1 MLLSLVSSLFLVA
14 HAVADSRYTLEL
26 TWAKG
31 SPDGFER
38 DMIFINGQFPGPHIE
53 LEEGDWAEII
63 VVNKL
68 PFNTTIHA
76 HGIHQTNT
84 PWADGVPGLSQRP
97 IQPNDTFTYRWN
109 ADTYGSYFYHAHTRG
124 QIDDGCY
131 GPIIIKPKAGIAKP
145 FDKIAPEDVKLL
157 EAAEARVTPLIIS
170 DWRHKTS
177 SETWD
182 LEVAAGLESAVCVD
196 SLLVNGKGA
205 VDCWSREEL
214 TKYTNPAVAPVL
226 QQANLSMTDKG
237 CLPAEVL
244 ATLFPSPDTNLTAL
258 PSSVFDVCT
267 PTQGSREVI
276 KAPCSDKWMALD
288 IISSAG
294 IATFAV
300 SIDEH
305 PLWVYAVDGH
315 YIEPLKVDA
324 LTLANGERYSVFVQL
339 DKTAKNYGIRIAS
352 LALAQLID
360 TTAVFSYDDAEQS
373 YGNGSTTI
381 ESEPSINRAGDNVT
395 ADVIFF
401 DQAEM
406 VSFPPQFPQPAPAAD
421 QTFLFSLV
429 TAGSSYR
436 WAMNGTTYDHAIDNS
451 NPPFLYQDP
460 HAITTAGNLT
470 LTTKNNTWVDLV
482 FHVATTGQPPHPIHK
497 HSNKGFIIG
506 QGEGNFTWNSV
517 AQAAAEKPENFNL
530 VSPPF
535 RDGFVTPASA
545 TGPTWLAVRY
555 QVVNPGAFMLHC
567 HIQSHMDGGMSMV
580 ILDGVD
586 EWPEVPKGYM
596 N

>member
-1 MLLSLVSSLFLVA
+1 MFLGLISWLSLA
-14 HAVADSRYTLEL
+14 AYAVADSRYTLEL
-26 TWAKG
+26 TWARG

-38 DMIFINGQFPGPHIE
+38 EMILINGHFPGPHIE
-53 LEEGDWAEII
+53 LEEGDWAEIV

-97 IQPNDTFTYRWN
+97 IQPGDTFTYRWQ

-131 GPIIIKPKAGIAKP
+131 GPITIKPKAGISKP
-145 FDKIAPEDVKLL
+145 FDKIAPEDVSLL
-157 EAAEARVTPLIIS
+157 EAAEARVTPLILS

-182 LEVAAGLESAVCVD
+182 IEVAAGLESAVCVD
-196 SLLVNGKGA
+196 SILVNGKGA
-205 VDCWSREEL
+205 VDCWSREDL
-214 TKYTNPAVAPVL
+214 TKYTSPAIVPVL

-237 CLPAEVL
+237 
-244 ATLFPSPDTNLTAL
+244 PDTNLTAL
-258 PSSVFDVCT
+258 PSSVFDVCI
-267 PTQGSREVI
+267 PTQGSREVV
-276 KAPCSDKWMALD
+276 KAPSSDKWMSLD
-288 IISSAG
+288 IISSASIG
-294 IATFAV
+294 TFAF

-315 YIEPLKVDA
+315 YIEPLKVDV
-324 LTLANGERYSVFVQL
+324 LTVANGERYSVFVQL
-339 DKTAKNYGIRIAS
+339 NKTAKNYGIRVAS

-373 YGNGSTTI
+373 YGNGSTTL
-381 ESEPSINRAGDNVT
+381 ESKPSINRAGGNVT
-395 ADVIFF
+395 ADVVFF
-401 DQAEM
+401 NQAEM
-406 VSFPPQFPQPAPAAD
+406 VSFPPQFPQPAPAVD

-436 WAMNGTTYDHAIDNS
+436 WALNGTAFDNAIDNS
-451 NPPFLYQDP
+451 NPPLLYQRP
-460 HAITTAGNLT
+460 HAITNDSNLI
-470 LTTKNNTWVDLV
+470 LTTKNNTWIDLV
-482 FHVATTGQPPHPIHK
+482 FHVATAGQPPHPIHK

-517 AQAAAEKPENFNL
+517 AQAAAENPENFNL
-530 VSPPF
+530 ISPPF

-545 TGPTWLAVRY
+545 TSPTWLAVRY
-555 QVVNPGAFMLHC
+555 QVVNPGAFLLHC
-567 HIQSHMDGGMSMV
+567 HVQSHLEGGMSMV

-586 EWPEVPKGYM
+586 EWPEVSKNHM